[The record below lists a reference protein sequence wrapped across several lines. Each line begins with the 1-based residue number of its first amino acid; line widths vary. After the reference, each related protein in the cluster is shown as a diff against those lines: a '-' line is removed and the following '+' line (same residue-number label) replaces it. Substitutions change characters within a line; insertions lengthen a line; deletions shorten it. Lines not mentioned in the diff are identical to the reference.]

1 MRLAT
6 LRVSGFKSFAEP
18 VTLRF
23 SVGVTGMVGPNGC
36 GKSNLVDA
44 LRWTLGESRASSL
57 RGEALSDVLFKGG
70 GGLPAAAICSVE
82 LRFVNDGGR
91 DLGIWKE
98 CAEIVVRRQFDSEG
112 ASSYSINGQGA
123 RRRDVADLFHG
134 TGVSSRAYGVVEQG
148 MIGHLVDASPEQLR
162 AFLEEAADVSRY
174 RERRR
179 ESERRLARSR
189 DNLARISELARESE
203 KRLAALRR
211 QSRAAQRH
219 LECTRRIN
227 ERHAI
232 LLSRRLAAADARL
245 RARAAEIDESQ
256 KAAEAARARGAQAE
270 AEAAKARKDEAAAA
284 EAAARA
290 REVLAQSAEK
300 RTAGRRELD
309 FIDETRARFARQSQ
323 SDREELAAA
332 EKEALAGATTKET
345 IAAADE
351 SARQKRAQADK
362 DLQGASAAQTAAE
375 AAQTAAQ
382 TAAEAAREELSK
394 IEREIEREKTRAQLR
409 GEEAARLQS
418 EIETAATALARPP
431 EEESDDGER
440 ERLEARRREAEEAE
454 EKTRAAANA
463 LAAARQAHDEN
474 EREAR
479 AAADA
484 EKAAAA
490 KREGLTALARDGR
503 GEKWPRDESSS
514 APPRLAEATRLR
526 AGKWARALDA
536 SLGRRATAVVVDSL
550 EEVLQKHGRP
560 PPGTALI
567 ELPPAENNSPAQ
579 NEAPADSLLAA
590 LQAENASPLPPRAQ
604 ATLARWL
611 SGVRAV
617 ADDQAARGLRAGLG
631 ANEAAATADGD
642 LYFADGAFFY
652 GETAGGYAW
661 EARLEAAD
669 SEIAALAATRA
680 RLESLREQ
688 SGLDL
693 TRREADNALAA
704 KAAEE
709 ARAAAREAA
718 ALDGAAQKR
727 REAARRLGEERQ
739 AALAEL
745 RRRLESCE
753 SERREAGAN
762 LERGQDAAARARDN
776 REQAKAR
783 LQERAE
789 SLQDKRGESL
799 RAAATKAEAERELA
813 EQKRRGDELRARGD
827 ELRARI
833 ERLRA
838 RIERTEREA
847 SGLDAARL
855 EEEAQK
861 NEDRLAQNRAHS
873 EAAEAALRDA
883 RARTQ
888 EWETARGGAHRD
900 AETAQSALAERRV
913 AAQAEKMER
922 ARAADALDEI
932 GIEAQA
938 DDAQIDDAAI
948 ESEIEELRAKRE
960 RLGAINFAAAEE
972 IEEANRQS
980 EALAAQIADI
990 EAAVVALQE
999 SIVDLNRETR
1009 GRLREVFTG
1018 VNREFDSLFKQMFGG
1033 GAAKI
1038 EIDGDSVLESTLS
1051 IRARPPGKRELPMR
1065 SLSGGER
1072 AACALSLIFAIFR
1085 LNPPPFCLLDEV
1097 DAALDDSR
1105 ALLFSRLLKTMA
1117 QSTQIVVVSHNKIT
1131 IENAD
1136 TLLGVTQEEKGV
1148 SKVVTVDVARALA
1161 AVGGAGG

>member
-219 LECTRRIN
+219 LECTRQIN

-270 AEAAKARKDEAAAA
+270 AAAAKARKDEAAAA

-323 SDREELAAA
+323 SDREELATA
-332 EKEALAGATTKET
+332 EKEAQAGATTKET

-418 EIETAATALARPP
+418 EIEAAAAALARAP

-440 ERLEARRREAEEAE
+440 ERLETRRREAEEAE
-454 EKTRAAANA
+454 EKTRAAAGA

-567 ELPPAENNSPAQ
+567 ELPPAENGSPAQ

-617 ADDQAARGLRAGLG
+617 ADDEAARGLRAGLG
-631 ANEAAATADGD
+631 AHEAAATADGD

-762 LERGQDAAARARDN
+762 LARGQGAAARARDK

-847 SGLDAARL
+847 TGLDAARL

-861 NEDRLAQNRAHS
+861 NEDRLAQDRAHS

-900 AETAQSALAERRV
+900 AEAAQSALAERRV

-980 EALAAQIADI
+980 EALAAQIDDI

-1038 EIDGDSVLESTLS
+1038 EIDGDSVLESALS

-1148 SKVVTVDVARALA
+1148 SKVVAVDVARALA

>member
-203 KRLAALRR
+203 KRLATLRR

-270 AEAAKARKDEAAAA
+270 AAAVKARKDEAAAA

-345 IAAADE
+345 IAAAAE

-418 EIETAATALARPP
+418 EIEAATAALARAP

-454 EKTRAAANA
+454 EKTRAAAGA

-567 ELPPAENNSPAQ
+567 ELPPAENGSPAQ

-590 LQAENASPLPPRAQ
+590 LQAENASPLPPRAR

-617 ADDQAARGLRAGLG
+617 ADDEAARGLRAGLG
-631 ANEAAATADGD
+631 AHEAAATADGD

-693 TRREADNALAA
+693 TRREADNAQAA

-739 AALAEL
+739 AALTEL

-847 SGLDAARL
+847 AGLDAARL

-900 AETAQSALAERRV
+900 AEAAQSALAERLV
-913 AAQAEKMER
+913 AAQVEKMER

-938 DDAQIDDAAI
+938 DDAQVDDAAI
-948 ESEIEELRAKRE
+948 ESEIAELRAKRE

-1038 EIDGDSVLESTLS
+1038 EIDGDSVLESALS

-1148 SKVVTVDVARALA
+1148 SKVVAVDVARALA

>member
-270 AEAAKARKDEAAAA
+270 AAAAKARKDEAAAA

-332 EKEALAGATTKET
+332 EKEAQAGATTKET
-345 IAAADE
+345 IAAAAE

-362 DLQGASAAQTAAE
+362 DLQGASAAQTAAQ

-418 EIETAATALARPP
+418 EIEAAATALARAP

-567 ELPPAENNSPAQ
+567 ELPPAENGSPAQ

-590 LQAENASPLPPRAQ
+590 LQAENASPLPPRAR

-617 ADDQAARGLRAGLG
+617 ADDEAARGLRAGLG

-709 ARAAAREAA
+709 ARAATREAA

-762 LERGQDAAARARDN
+762 LKRGQDAAARARDK

-847 SGLDAARL
+847 AGLDAARL

-900 AETAQSALAERRV
+900 AEAAQSALAERQV

-972 IEEANRQS
+972 IEEANQQS

-990 EAAVVALQE
+990 EAAVTALQE

-1038 EIDGDSVLESTLS
+1038 EIDGDSVLESALS

>member
-219 LECTRRIN
+219 LECTRQIN

-232 LLSRRLAAADARL
+232 LLSRRLAAADTRL

-270 AEAAKARKDEAAAA
+270 AAAAKARKDEATAA

-332 EKEALAGATTKET
+332 EKEAQAGATTKET
-345 IAAADE
+345 IAAVAE

-362 DLQGASAAQTAAE
+362 DLQGASAAQTAAQT
-375 AAQTAAQ
+375 AQTAAQ

-418 EIETAATALARPP
+418 EIEAAAAALARPP

-454 EKTRAAANA
+454 EKNRAAANA

-567 ELPPAENNSPAQ
+567 ELPPAENGSPAQ

-590 LQAENASPLPPRAQ
+590 LQAENASPLPPRAR

-617 ADDQAARGLRAGLG
+617 ADDEAARGLRAGLG
-631 ANEAAATADGD
+631 AHEAAATADGD

-789 SLQDKRGESL
+789 ALQDKCGESL

-847 SGLDAARL
+847 AGLDAARL

-861 NEDRLAQNRAHS
+861 NEDRLAQDHAHS

-883 RARTQ
+883 RGRTQ

-900 AETAQSALAERRV
+900 AEAAQNALAERRV

-948 ESEIEELRAKRE
+948 ESEIEELHAKRE

-972 IEEANRQS
+972 IEEANQQS

-1038 EIDGDSVLESTLS
+1038 EIDGDSVLESALS

>member
-219 LECTRRIN
+219 LECTRQIN

-270 AEAAKARKDEAAAA
+270 AAAAKARKDEAAAA

-332 EKEALAGATTKET
+332 EKEAQAGATTKET

-418 EIETAATALARPP
+418 EIEAAAAALARAP

-503 GEKWPRDESSS
+503 DEKWPRDESSS

-567 ELPPAENNSPAQ
+567 ELPPAENGSPAQ

-590 LQAENASPLPPRAQ
+590 LQAENESPLPPRAR

-617 ADDQAARGLRAGLG
+617 ADDEAARGLRAGLG

-688 SGLDL
+688 SGVDL

-762 LERGQDAAARARDN
+762 LARGQDAAARARDN

-847 SGLDAARL
+847 AGLDAARL

-861 NEDRLAQNRAHS
+861 NEDRLAQDRAHS

-932 GIEAQA
+932 GIEAQT
-938 DDAQIDDAAI
+938 DDAQADDAAI
-948 ESEIEELRAKRE
+948 ESEIAELRAKRE

-990 EAAVVALQE
+990 EAAVTALQE

-1038 EIDGDSVLESTLS
+1038 EIDGDSVLESALS

-1148 SKVVTVDVARALA
+1148 SKVVAVDVARALA

>member
-203 KRLAALRR
+203 KRLATLRR

-270 AEAAKARKDEAAAA
+270 AAAAKARKDEAAAA

-332 EKEALAGATTKET
+332 EKEAQAGATTKET

-418 EIETAATALARPP
+418 EIEAAAAALARAP

-454 EKTRAAANA
+454 EKTRAAAGA
-463 LAAARQAHDEN
+463 LAAARRAHDEN

-567 ELPPAENNSPAQ
+567 ELPPAENGSPAQ

-590 LQAENASPLPPRAQ
+590 LQAENESPLPPRAR

-631 ANEAAATADGD
+631 AHEAAATADGD

-669 SEIAALAATRA
+669 SEIAALTATRA

-688 SGLDL
+688 SGIDL
-693 TRREADNALAA
+693 TRREADNAQAA

-753 SERREAGAN
+753 SERRGAGAN

-789 SLQDKRGESL
+789 SMQDKRGESL

-900 AETAQSALAERRV
+900 AEAAQNALAERRV

-980 EALAAQIADI
+980 EALAAQIADM

-1038 EIDGDSVLESTLS
+1038 EIDGDSVLESALS

>member
-256 KAAEAARARGAQAE
+256 KAAEAARARGTQAE
-270 AEAAKARKDEAAAA
+270 AAAAKARKDEATAA

-332 EKEALAGATTKET
+332 EKEAQASATTKET

-418 EIETAATALARPP
+418 EIETAAAALARAP

-463 LAAARQAHDEN
+463 LTAARQAHDEN

-503 GEKWPRDESSS
+503 GEKWPRDESSF

-567 ELPPAENNSPAQ
+567 ELPPAENGSPAQ

-617 ADDQAARGLRAGLG
+617 ADDDAARGLRAGLG
-631 ANEAAATADGD
+631 ANEAAATVDGD

-669 SEIAALAATRA
+669 SEIATLAATRA

-762 LERGQDAAARARDN
+762 LERGQEAAARARDN

-847 SGLDAARL
+847 AGLDAARL

-932 GIEAQA
+932 GIEAQV
-938 DDAQIDDAAI
+938 DDAQVDDAAI

-1038 EIDGDSVLESTLS
+1038 EIDGDSVLESALS

-1161 AVGGAGG
+1161 AVGGAVG

>member
-270 AEAAKARKDEAAAA
+270 AAAAKARKDEAAAA

-332 EKEALAGATTKET
+332 EKEAQAGATTKET

-362 DLQGASAAQTAAE
+362 DLQGASAAQTAAQT
-375 AAQTAAQ
+375 AQTAAQ

-418 EIETAATALARPP
+418 EIEAAAAALARAP

-440 ERLEARRREAEEAE
+440 ERLETRRREAEEAE
-454 EKTRAAANA
+454 EKTRVAAGA

-617 ADDQAARGLRAGLG
+617 ADDEAAQGLRAGLG
-631 ANEAAATADGD
+631 ANEAAATANGD

-753 SERREAGAN
+753 AERREAGAN
-762 LERGQDAAARARDN
+762 LERGQDAAARARDK

-847 SGLDAARL
+847 AGLDAARL

-900 AETAQSALAERRV
+900 AEAAQSALAERRV

-938 DDAQIDDAAI
+938 DDAQVDDAAI

-1038 EIDGDSVLESTLS
+1038 EIDGDSVLESALS

-1148 SKVVTVDVARALA
+1148 SKVVAVDVARALA

>member
-219 LECTRRIN
+219 LECTRQIN

-270 AEAAKARKDEAAAA
+270 AAAAKARKDEAAAA

-332 EKEALAGATTKET
+332 EKEAQAGATTKET

-418 EIETAATALARPP
+418 EIETATAALTRAP

-590 LQAENASPLPPRAQ
+590 LQAENASPLPPRAR

-617 ADDQAARGLRAGLG
+617 ADDEAARGLRAGLG
-631 ANEAAATADGD
+631 AHEAAATTDGD
-642 LYFADGAFFY
+642 LYFADGVFFY

-762 LERGQDAAARARDN
+762 LARGQDAAARARDK

-847 SGLDAARL
+847 AGLDAARL

-888 EWETARGGAHRD
+888 EWETARGDAHRD
-900 AETAQSALAERRV
+900 AEAAQSALAERRV

-938 DDAQIDDAAI
+938 DDAQVDDAAI
-948 ESEIEELRAKRE
+948 ESEIAELRAKRE

-990 EAAVVALQE
+990 DAAVTALQE

-1038 EIDGDSVLESTLS
+1038 EIDGDSVLESALS

-1148 SKVVTVDVARALA
+1148 SKVVAVDVARALA

>member
-1 MRLAT
+1 M
-6 LRVSGFKSFAEP
+6 
-18 VTLRF
+18 
-23 SVGVTGMVGPNGC
+23 
-36 GKSNLVDA
+36 
-44 LRWTLGESRASSL
+44 
-57 RGEALSDVLFKGG
+57 
-70 GGLPAAAICSVE
+70 
-82 LRFVNDGGR
+82 
-91 DLGIWKE
+91 
-98 CAEIVVRRQFDSEG
+98 
-112 ASSYSINGQGA
+112 
-123 RRRDVADLFHG
+123 
-134 TGVSSRAYGVVEQG
+134 
-148 MIGHLVDASPEQLR
+148 
-162 AFLEEAADVSRY
+162 
-174 RERRR
+174 
-179 ESERRLARSR
+179 
-189 DNLARISELARESE
+189 
-203 KRLAALRR
+203 RR

-219 LECTRRIN
+219 LECTRQIN

-270 AEAAKARKDEAAAA
+270 AAAAKARKDESAAA

-332 EKEALAGATTKET
+332 EKEAQAGATTKET

-418 EIETAATALARPP
+418 EIETAAATLARAP

-454 EKTRAAANA
+454 EKTRAAAGA
-463 LAAARQAHDEN
+463 LAAARQTHDEN
-474 EREAR
+474 EIEAR

-567 ELPPAENNSPAQ
+567 ELPPAENGSPAQ

-590 LQAENASPLPPRAQ
+590 LQAENESPLPPRAR

-617 ADDQAARGLRAGLG
+617 ADDEAARGLRAGLG
-631 ANEAAATADGD
+631 AHEAAATADGD

-693 TRREADNALAA
+693 TRREADNAQAA

-762 LERGQDAAARARDN
+762 LERGQDAAARARDK

-799 RAAATKAEAERELA
+799 RIAATKAEAERELA

-847 SGLDAARL
+847 AGLDAARL

-900 AETAQSALAERRV
+900 AEAAQSALAERQV

-938 DDAQIDDAAI
+938 DDAQVDDAAI

-980 EALAAQIADI
+980 EALAAQIADM

-1038 EIDGDSVLESTLS
+1038 EIDGDSVLESALS

-1148 SKVVTVDVARALA
+1148 SKVVAVDVARALA

>member
-219 LECTRRIN
+219 LECTRQIN

-270 AEAAKARKDEAAAA
+270 AAAAKARKDEAAAA

-332 EKEALAGATTKET
+332 EKEAQAGATTKET

-454 EKTRAAANA
+454 EKTRAAAGA

-474 EREAR
+474 ERETR

-567 ELPPAENNSPAQ
+567 ELPPAENGSPAQ

-617 ADDQAARGLRAGLG
+617 ADDEAARGLRAGLG

-693 TRREADNALAA
+693 TRREADNAQAA

-727 REAARRLGEERQ
+727 REASRRLGEERQ

-762 LERGQDAAARARDN
+762 LARGQDAAARARDN

-799 RAAATKAEAERELA
+799 RIAATKAEAERELA
-813 EQKRRGDELRARGD
+813 EQKRRGGELRARGD

-847 SGLDAARL
+847 AGLDAARL

-888 EWETARGGAHRD
+888 EWETARGDAHRD
-900 AETAQSALAERRV
+900 AEAAQSALAERLV

-1038 EIDGDSVLESTLS
+1038 EIDGDSVLESALS

-1148 SKVVTVDVARALA
+1148 SKVVAVDVARALA

>member
-219 LECTRRIN
+219 LECTRQIN

-245 RARAAEIDESQ
+245 RARAAEIDESK

-270 AEAAKARKDEAAAA
+270 AAAAKARKDEAAAA

-332 EKEALAGATTKET
+332 EKEAQAGATTKET

-362 DLQGASAAQTAAE
+362 DLQGASAAQTAAQT
-375 AAQTAAQ
+375 AQTAAQ

-454 EKTRAAANA
+454 EKTRAAASA
-463 LAAARQAHDEN
+463 LTAARQAHDEN

-590 LQAENASPLPPRAQ
+590 LQAENESPLPPRAR

-617 ADDQAARGLRAGLG
+617 ADDEAARGLRAGLG
-631 ANEAAATADGD
+631 AHEAAATADGD

-688 SGLDL
+688 SGVDL
-693 TRREADNALAA
+693 TRREADNAQAA

-762 LERGQDAAARARDN
+762 LERGQDTAARARDN

-847 SGLDAARL
+847 AGLDAARL

-900 AETAQSALAERRV
+900 AEAAQSALAERRV

-938 DDAQIDDAAI
+938 DDAQVDDAAI

-1038 EIDGDSVLESTLS
+1038 EIDGDSVLESALS

>member
-270 AEAAKARKDEAAAA
+270 AAAVKARKDEAAAA

-332 EKEALAGATTKET
+332 EKEAQAGATTKET
-345 IAAADE
+345 IAAATE

-418 EIETAATALARPP
+418 EIEAAAAALARAP

-440 ERLEARRREAEEAE
+440 ERLETRRREAEEAE

-463 LAAARQAHDEN
+463 LAAARQTHDEN

-526 AGKWARALDA
+526 AGKWARALDT

-567 ELPPAENNSPAQ
+567 ELPPAENGSPAQ

-590 LQAENASPLPPRAQ
+590 LQAENASPLPPRAR

-617 ADDQAARGLRAGLG
+617 ADDDAARGLRAGLG
-631 ANEAAATADGD
+631 AHEAAATADGD

-789 SLQDKRGESL
+789 ALQDKRGESL

-847 SGLDAARL
+847 AGLDAARL

-888 EWETARGGAHRD
+888 EWETARGDAHRD
-900 AETAQSALAERRV
+900 AEAAQNALAERLV

-938 DDAQIDDAAI
+938 DDAQVDDAAI

-990 EAAVVALQE
+990 EAAVTALQE

-1038 EIDGDSVLESTLS
+1038 EIDGDSVLESALS

-1148 SKVVTVDVARALA
+1148 SKVVAVDVARALA

>member
-219 LECTRRIN
+219 LECTRQIN

-270 AEAAKARKDEAAAA
+270 AAAAKARKDEAAAA

-290 REVLAQSAEK
+290 REALAQSAEK

-332 EKEALAGATTKET
+332 EKEAQAGATTKET
-345 IAAADE
+345 IAAAAE

-362 DLQGASAAQTAAE
+362 DLQGASAAQTAAQ

-418 EIETAATALARPP
+418 EIETATAALTRAP

-454 EKTRAAANA
+454 EKTRAAASA

-567 ELPPAENNSPAQ
+567 ELPPAENGSPAQ

-590 LQAENASPLPPRAQ
+590 LQAENASPLPPRAR

-631 ANEAAATADGD
+631 ANEAAATVDGD

-669 SEIAALAATRA
+669 SEIAALAATHA

-693 TRREADNALAA
+693 TRRETDNALAA

-739 AALAEL
+739 AALTEL
-745 RRRLESCE
+745 RRRLKSCE

-900 AETAQSALAERRV
+900 AEAAQSALAERLV

-932 GIEAQA
+932 GIEAQV

-1038 EIDGDSVLESTLS
+1038 EIDGDSVLESALS

-1148 SKVVTVDVARALA
+1148 SKVVAVDVARALA

>member
-189 DNLARISELARESE
+189 DNLARISELSRESE

-219 LECTRRIN
+219 LECTRQIN

-270 AEAAKARKDEAAAA
+270 TTAAKARKDEAAAA

-323 SDREELAAA
+323 SDREELTAA

-345 IAAADE
+345 IAAAAE

-418 EIETAATALARPP
+418 EIETATAALARAP

-454 EKTRAAANA
+454 EKTRAAAGA
-463 LAAARQAHDEN
+463 LAAARQAHNEN

-503 GEKWPRDESSS
+503 GEKWPRGESSS

-567 ELPPAENNSPAQ
+567 ELPPAENGSPAQ

-590 LQAENASPLPPRAQ
+590 LQAENASPLPPRAR

-617 ADDQAARGLRAGLG
+617 ADDESARDLRAGLG
-631 ANEAAATADGD
+631 AHEAAATVDGD

-688 SGLDL
+688 SGINL

-762 LERGQDAAARARDN
+762 LARGQDAAARARDN

-847 SGLDAARL
+847 AGLDAARL

-861 NEDRLAQNRAHS
+861 NEDRLAQDRAHS
-873 EAAEAALRDA
+873 EAVEAALRDA

-900 AETAQSALAERRV
+900 AETAQSALAERLV

-932 GIEAQA
+932 GIEAQT
-938 DDAQIDDAAI
+938 DDAQADDAAI
-948 ESEIEELRAKRE
+948 ESEIAELRAKRE

-990 EAAVVALQE
+990 EAAVTALQE

-1038 EIDGDSVLESTLS
+1038 EIDGDSVLESALS

-1148 SKVVTVDVARALA
+1148 SKVVAVDVARALA

>member
-1 MRLAT
+1 M
-6 LRVSGFKSFAEP
+6 
-18 VTLRF
+18 
-23 SVGVTGMVGPNGC
+23 
-36 GKSNLVDA
+36 
-44 LRWTLGESRASSL
+44 
-57 RGEALSDVLFKGG
+57 
-70 GGLPAAAICSVE
+70 
-82 LRFVNDGGR
+82 
-91 DLGIWKE
+91 
-98 CAEIVVRRQFDSEG
+98 
-112 ASSYSINGQGA
+112 
-123 RRRDVADLFHG
+123 
-134 TGVSSRAYGVVEQG
+134 
-148 MIGHLVDASPEQLR
+148 
-162 AFLEEAADVSRY
+162 
-174 RERRR
+174 
-179 ESERRLARSR
+179 
-189 DNLARISELARESE
+189 
-203 KRLAALRR
+203 
-211 QSRAAQRH
+211 
-219 LECTRRIN
+219 
-227 ERHAI
+227 
-232 LLSRRLAAADARL
+232 
-245 RARAAEIDESQ
+245 
-256 KAAEAARARGAQAE
+256 
-270 AEAAKARKDEAAAA
+270 
-284 EAAARA
+284 
-290 REVLAQSAEK
+290 
-300 RTAGRRELD
+300 
-309 FIDETRARFARQSQ
+309 
-323 SDREELAAA
+323 
-332 EKEALAGATTKET
+332 
-345 IAAADE
+345 
-351 SARQKRAQADK
+351 
-362 DLQGASAAQTAAE
+362 
-375 AAQTAAQ
+375 
-382 TAAEAAREELSK
+382 
-394 IEREIEREKTRAQLR
+394 
-409 GEEAARLQS
+409 
-418 EIETAATALARPP
+418 
-431 EEESDDGER
+431 
-440 ERLEARRREAEEAE
+440 
-454 EKTRAAANA
+454 
-463 LAAARQAHDEN
+463 
-474 EREAR
+474 
-479 AAADA
+479 
-484 EKAAAA
+484 
-490 KREGLTALARDGR
+490 
-503 GEKWPRDESSS
+503 
-514 APPRLAEATRLR
+514 
-526 AGKWARALDA
+526 
-536 SLGRRATAVVVDSL
+536 
-550 EEVLQKHGRP
+550 
-560 PPGTALI
+560 
-567 ELPPAENNSPAQ
+567 
-579 NEAPADSLLAA
+579 
-590 LQAENASPLPPRAQ
+590 
-604 ATLARWL
+604 
-611 SGVRAV
+611 
-617 ADDQAARGLRAGLG
+617 
-631 ANEAAATADGD
+631 
-642 LYFADGAFFY
+642 
-652 GETAGGYAW
+652 
-661 EARLEAAD
+661 
-669 SEIAALAATRA
+669 
-680 RLESLREQ
+680 
-688 SGLDL
+688 

-762 LERGQDAAARARDN
+762 LARGQDAAARARDN

-847 SGLDAARL
+847 AGLDAARL

-900 AETAQSALAERRV
+900 AETAQSALAERLV

-932 GIEAQA
+932 GIEAQV

-972 IEEANRQS
+972 IEEANQQS

-990 EAAVVALQE
+990 EAAVTALQE

-1038 EIDGDSVLESTLS
+1038 EIDGDSVLESALS

>member
-219 LECTRRIN
+219 LECTRQIN

-256 KAAEAARARGAQAE
+256 KAAEAARARGTQAE
-270 AEAAKARKDEAAAA
+270 AAAAKARKDEAAAA

-323 SDREELAAA
+323 SDREELTAA
-332 EKEALAGATTKET
+332 EKEAQAGATTKET

-418 EIETAATALARPP
+418 EIETATAALARAP

-479 AAADA
+479 AAADS

-567 ELPPAENNSPAQ
+567 ELPPAENGSPAQ

-617 ADDQAARGLRAGLG
+617 ADDQAARGVRAGLG

-762 LERGQDAAARARDN
+762 LARGQDAAARARDN

-813 EQKRRGDELRARGD
+813 EQKRRGDELRARGN

-888 EWETARGGAHRD
+888 EWETARGDAHRD

-1038 EIDGDSVLESTLS
+1038 EIDGDSVLESALS

>member
-219 LECTRRIN
+219 LECTRQIN

-270 AEAAKARKDEAAAA
+270 AAAAKARKDEAAAA

-323 SDREELAAA
+323 SDREELTAA
-332 EKEALAGATTKET
+332 EKEAQAGATTKET

-362 DLQGASAAQTAAE
+362 DLQSASAAQTAAE

-454 EKTRAAANA
+454 EKTRAAAGA

-567 ELPPAENNSPAQ
+567 ELPPAENGSPAQ

-590 LQAENASPLPPRAQ
+590 LQAENASPLPPRAR

-617 ADDQAARGLRAGLG
+617 ADDDAARGLRAGLG
-631 ANEAAATADGD
+631 ANEAAATVDGD

-745 RRRLESCE
+745 RRRLKSCE

-762 LERGQDAAARARDN
+762 LARGQDAAARARDN
-776 REQAKAR
+776 REQAKTR

-847 SGLDAARL
+847 AGLDAARL

-900 AETAQSALAERRV
+900 AETAQSALAERLV

-1038 EIDGDSVLESTLS
+1038 EIDGDSVLESALS

>member
-203 KRLAALRR
+203 KRLATLRR

-270 AEAAKARKDEAAAA
+270 AAAVKARKDEAAAA

-332 EKEALAGATTKET
+332 EKEAQAGATTKET
-345 IAAADE
+345 IAAAAE

-418 EIETAATALARPP
+418 EIEAATAALARAP

-454 EKTRAAANA
+454 EKTRAAAGA

-567 ELPPAENNSPAQ
+567 ELPPAENGSPAQ

-617 ADDQAARGLRAGLG
+617 ADDEAARGLRAGLG
-631 ANEAAATADGD
+631 AHEAAATADGD

-693 TRREADNALAA
+693 TRREADNAQAA

-847 SGLDAARL
+847 AGLDAARL

-900 AETAQSALAERRV
+900 AEAAQSALAERLV

-938 DDAQIDDAAI
+938 DDAQVDDAAI

-1038 EIDGDSVLESTLS
+1038 EIDGDSVLESALS

-1148 SKVVTVDVARALA
+1148 SKVVAVDVARALA

>member
-270 AEAAKARKDEAAAA
+270 AAAAKARKDEAAAA

-332 EKEALAGATTKET
+332 EKEAQAGATTKET

-418 EIETAATALARPP
+418 EIEAAAAALARAP

-454 EKTRAAANA
+454 EKTRAAAGA

-567 ELPPAENNSPAQ
+567 ELPPAENGSPAQ

-590 LQAENASPLPPRAQ
+590 LQAENESPLPPRAR

-617 ADDQAARGLRAGLG
+617 ADDEAARGLRAGLG

-693 TRREADNALAA
+693 TRREADNAQAA

-762 LERGQDAAARARDN
+762 LERGQEAAARARDK

-813 EQKRRGDELRARGD
+813 EQKRRGDELRARGN

-888 EWETARGGAHRD
+888 EWETARGDAHRD
-900 AETAQSALAERRV
+900 AEAAQSALAERRV

-932 GIEAQA
+932 GIAAQA
-938 DDAQIDDAAI
+938 DDAQVDDAAI

-990 EAAVVALQE
+990 EAAVTALQE

-1038 EIDGDSVLESTLS
+1038 EIDGDSVLESALS

-1148 SKVVTVDVARALA
+1148 SKVVAVDVARALA